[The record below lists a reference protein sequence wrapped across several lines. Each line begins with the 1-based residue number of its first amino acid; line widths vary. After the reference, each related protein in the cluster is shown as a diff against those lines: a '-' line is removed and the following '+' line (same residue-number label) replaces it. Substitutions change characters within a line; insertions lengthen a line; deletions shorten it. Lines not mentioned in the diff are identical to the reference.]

1 MAPGHFRFLPHAARS
16 RVLRA
21 LPSLHDRDH
30 ITALRHRAGAGGTIG
45 MTFPSNFSPVERAIW
60 AQTWLALRAFRLNG
74 QGGAA

>member
-1 MAPGHFRFLPHAARS
+1 
-16 RVLRA
+16 
-21 LPSLHDRDH
+21 
-30 ITALRHRAGAGGTIG
+30 